1 MIISSLKY
9 KEKIDTYSELNR
21 KIEAYWDSRSDDFS
35 KTRRKELEGPSAKAW
50 SRLLQEKLPQGK
62 KLHILDIGTGAG
74 FFAILLGKLGHVM
87 TGIDMSGELLHE
99 AKLNALAYGVPAKFK
114 KMNAQELDFE
124 SESFDAVI
132 SRNLTWT
139 LPDAMV
145 AYQEW
150 QRVLKPN
157 GVLLNFD
164 SDYGRETF
172 SKKENQEHVHAN
184 IQQELID
191 TCNSIKD
198 SVRISDHRRP
208 GWDTAYLQSL
218 HMEVAVEADIAPRV
232 HNDPNMQYDDVP
244 LFAITARKVF
254 HTDDF

>member
-87 TGIDMSGELLHE
+87 TGIDMSGEMLHE

-172 SKKENQEHVHAN
+172 SKKKIKNMSMPIYNKNLSTPATASKILSASAIIVAPAG
-184 IQQELID
+184 IQHI
-191 TCNSIKD
+191 C
-198 SVRISDHRRP
+198 
-208 GWDTAYLQSL
+208 
-218 HMEVAVEADIAPRV
+218 
-232 HNDPNMQYDDVP
+232 
-244 LFAITARKVF
+244 KVF
-254 HTDDF
+254 IWKSLWKPI

>member
-1 MIISSLKY
+1 
-9 KEKIDTYSELNR
+9 
-21 KIEAYWDSRSDDFS
+21 
-35 KTRRKELEGPSAKAW
+35 
-50 SRLLQEKLPQGK
+50 
-62 KLHILDIGTGAG
+62 
-74 FFAILLGKLGHVM
+74 GHVM
-87 TGIDMSGELLHE
+87 TGIDMSGEMLHE

-164 SDYGRETF
+164 
-172 SKKENQEHVHAN
+172 
-184 IQQELID
+184 
-191 TCNSIKD
+191 
-198 SVRISDHRRP
+198 
-208 GWDTAYLQSL
+208 
-218 HMEVAVEADIAPRV
+218 
-232 HNDPNMQYDDVP
+232 
-244 LFAITARKVF
+244 
-254 HTDDF
+254 

>member
-87 TGIDMSGELLHE
+87 TGIDMSGEMLHE

-172 SKKENQEHVHAN
+172 SKRKSRTCPCQYTTRTYRHL
-184 IQQELID
+184 QQHQRFCPHQRSSSPRLGY
-191 TCNSIKD
+191 SISAK
-198 SVRISDHRRP
+198 SSYGSRCGSRYS
-208 GWDTAYLQSL
+208 AASS
-218 HMEVAVEADIAPRV
+218 
-232 HNDPNMQYDDVP
+232 
-244 LFAITARKVF
+244 
-254 HTDDF
+254 

>member
-1 MIISSLKY
+1 
-9 KEKIDTYSELNR
+9 
-21 KIEAYWDSRSDDFS
+21 
-35 KTRRKELEGPSAKAW
+35 
-50 SRLLQEKLPQGK
+50 
-62 KLHILDIGTGAG
+62 
-74 FFAILLGKLGHVM
+74 
-87 TGIDMSGELLHE
+87 
-99 AKLNALAYGVPAKFK
+99 
-114 KMNAQELDFE
+114 
-124 SESFDAVI
+124 
-132 SRNLTWT
+132 
-139 LPDAMV
+139 
-145 AYQEW
+145 
-150 QRVLKPN
+150 
-157 GVLLNFD
+157 
-164 SDYGRETF
+164 
-172 SKKENQEHVHAN
+172 N